1 MSKKNEEQSK
11 IEYNNQPIKNEKYG
25 RNFSVNRSSK
35 DSVFTDLFSH
45 PEYLLELYQSLF
57 PEDKDCTKEDLEIL
71 SLENIFINGPYNDL
85 GFLVK
90 DKLMILIEAQSTWN
104 PNIPMRM
111 LTYLT
116 RTYRDYALRHKF
128 NNYGSKLEKYP
139 KPKFY
144 VVYTGDT
151 AYPSDKLHLND
162 CFISDGEDEES
173 SVDCTVKVITS
184 VNSSGI
190 LTEYI
195 SFCKIF
201 NDMIRKYG
209 YVLNAI
215 TQTIRI
221 CKDKD
226 ILKKYLESREVEVT
240 RMLEN
245 IFDQE
250 VEFESYARALE
261 REMQEATEK
270 AVKEA
275 VKEATEKACK
285 ETEEKVSKETA
296 ERVSKETAER
306 VSKETAERVS
316 KETAERVSKN
326 DAEKYIHL
334 CIELKLSKEETI
346 RRVSEAFELLT
357 EESEK
362 LFESCKNSIA
372 NK

>member
-1 MSKKNEEQSK
+1 MSEKNKEQSE
-11 IEYNNQPIKNEKYG
+11 IEYHNQTIKNKEYRKVL
-25 RNFSVNRSSK
+25 SVNRASK
-35 DSVFTDLFSH
+35 DSVFTDLFSD

-57 PEDKDCTKEDLEIL
+57 PEDKDCTTEDLEIL

-139 KPKFY
+139 KPKLY
-144 VVYTGDT
+144 VVYTGVIP
-151 AYPSDKLHLND
+151 YPSEKLHLKD
-162 CFISDGEDEES
+162 CFISDEGEEES
-173 SVDCTVKVITS
+173 SVDCTVNVITS
-184 VNSSGI
+184 INSSGI

-215 TQTIRI
+215 TETIRI
-221 CKDKD
+221 CKNKD

-240 RMLEN
+240 RMLAN

-275 VKEATEKACK
+275 TKKACK
-285 ETEEKVSKETA
+285 ETEERVSKETE

-306 VSKETAERVS
+306 VSKETEERVS
-316 KETAERVSKN
+316 KK

-334 CIELKLSKEETI
+334 CIEMKLSKEETI
-346 RRVSEAFELLT
+346 SRVSEAFGLLA
-357 EESEK
+357 EDSEK
-362 LFESCKNSIA
+362 LFEKCKNRY
-372 NK
+372 